1 MQSRYRFVITLA
13 IIMAVIGVGLGN
25 SVTTGRLIVSE
36 SIVAAAPAGSITTQ
50 QTQPYRVFQ
59 FAIGA
64 QATVGQFNKPSD
76 VAVAPD
82 GAIYV
87 ADSDSHRIHRFSAT
101 GEFLGGWGV
110 YGGVYGYGDG
120 QFYNPHG
127 VAVAPDGTVYVADT
141 GNHRIQRFSADGTF
155 LGRWGQQGY
164 NDGQFS
170 SPGGVA
176 VAPDGTVYVA
186 DTGNHRIQR
195 FSADGTFLGTWGV
208 SGSGNGEFSSPSGV
222 AVASDGTVYV
232 ADTGNHR
239 IQRFNAG
246 GTFLGAWGS
255 RGSSN
260 GQFESPDDVAVTSD
274 GTVYV
279 ADAWNNRIQR
289 FSATGT
295 FLGAW
300 GAFGSS
306 DGQFN
311 KPSGVAVASG
321 GTVYVADRDNRR
333 IQRFSATGTFLSTW
347 GAPDSSDGKFN
358 YPRSVAVAPDGT
370 VYVADRNN
378 HRIQRFSASGV
389 FLSAWGSRG
398 SGDGQF
404 EIPDDVAVA
413 PDGTVYVADQE
424 NHRIQRFSA
433 SGTFLGAWGTFGGG
447 DGQFIRPL
455 SVAVAPDGT
464 VYVAEWTLDRIQRF
478 SATGTFLGKWGTFGS
493 GDGQFNRPEDVAV
506 APDGTVYVAD
516 TNNNRIQRF
525 SATGEFLGKWGT
537 LGNGNGQFSYPLGV
551 AVAPDGTVY
560 VADTGNHRIQRF
572 SASGTFLGAWG
583 TFGSGDGQFN
593 RPEDVAV
600 APDGAVYVADY
611 YNYRI
616 QVFGTDYPNAWR
628 GEFFA
633 NDWLAGPVLH
643 VEHVPDLFLNRSW
656 SGQPAATIPADHFT
670 SRWLR
675 YVNFPTAGRY
685 RFTIR
690 ADDGVRFWVDDR
702 LVVESWQP
710 QSLTREVTV
719 ELSAGYHK
727 LLVEHW
733 DRDGGATLALEWARA
748 DNTTP
753 TPPPVTPTPPP
764 VTPTPPPAQT
774 SWTFML
780 YLAGDNNLYTHLQ
793 RAVQHLEAQPANPNV
808 TIVVLF
814 DGDRTDDS
822 WRFVVQ
828 PGGRYTLNVNKW
840 HLGEV
845 NTGDPQTLRD
855 FILWARNTY
864 PAQHYYLSIAD
875 HGLGTQGIAYDD
887 TNRDPATNRKDF
899 LSTAE
904 LRATLRAATNDG
916 QRKIDVLH
924 YDACLMALLENA
936 YQVKDYADHLVAS
949 QNLGWSVFA
958 YAAYLPAQSSSA
970 ADAADAAAPYA
981 FADLAAS
988 VTAATTPRQLA
999 LQTVNAY
1006 FEHPALVRYPR
1017 TISALDL
1024 SRADAVRQA
1033 TDAFAAALRANLA
1046 NESVRNAVRNARSA
1060 AQKFDSREFYRI
1072 TDDDEYLDL
1081 YHFAQK
1087 VREYALDGA
1096 VQTAAQGVM
1105 DAVRNSGFV
1114 IAERHQSG
1122 TFQEVFWDLDR
1133 AHGIGIYFPPRSG
1146 AQTYTRYINH
1156 ELFQFTADGVWDEFL
1171 KDYFGIVALP
1181 PEEPVDVEAPPMLS
1195 PPQRV
1200 YLPLVVR

>member
-1 MQSRYRFVITLA
+1 MHLRTL
-13 IIMAVIGVGLGN
+13 IAVICALSLV
-25 SVTTGRLIVSE
+25 VTSFAVTLITGKTGE
-36 SIVAAAPAGSITTQ
+36 AALAQ

-110 YGGVYGYGDG
+110 YGYGDG

-141 GNHRIQRFSADGTF
+141 GNHRIQRFSATGAF
-155 LGRWGQQGY
+155 LGTWGWQGY

-170 SPGGVA
+170 SPG
-176 VAPDGTVYVA
+176 
-186 DTGNHRIQR
+186 
-195 FSADGTFLGTWGV
+195 
-208 SGSGNGEFSSPSGV
+208 GV

-239 IQRFNAG
+239 IQHFSASG
-246 GTFLGAWGS
+246 AFLGVWGVSGSGNGQFSSPSGIAVASDGTIYVADSGNHRIQRFSATGAFLGVWGS
-255 RGSSN
+255 RGSGN
-260 GQFESPDDVAVTSD
+260 GQFESPDDVAVASD

-279 ADAWNNRIQR
+279 ADYWNNRIQR

-333 IQRFSATGTFLSTW
+333 IQRFSATGAFLGVW
-347 GAPDSSDGKFN
+347 GAPDISDG
-358 YPRSVAVAPDGT
+358 R
-370 VYVADRNN
+370 
-378 HRIQRFSASGV
+378 
-389 FLSAWGSRG
+389 
-398 SGDGQF
+398 
-404 EIPDDVAVA
+404 
-413 PDGTVYVADQE
+413 
-424 NHRIQRFSA
+424 
-433 SGTFLGAWGTFGGG
+433 
-447 DGQFIRPL
+447 
-455 SVAVAPDGT
+455 
-464 VYVAEWTLDRIQRF
+464 
-478 SATGTFLGKWGTFGS
+478 
-493 GDGQFNRPEDVAV
+493 FNRPRDV
-506 APDGTVYVAD
+506 
-516 TNNNRIQRF
+516 
-525 SATGEFLGKWGT
+525 E
-537 LGNGNGQFSYPLGV
+537 
-551 AVAPDGTVY
+551 VAPDGTVY

-572 SASGTFLGAWG
+572 SADGVFLGAWG
-583 TFGSGDGQFN
+583 SRDSGDGQSWYPSNVVVAPNGTVYVAANSRIQRFSADGAFLS
-593 RPEDVAV
+593 EWGSYGIGDGQFDSTSGVAV
-600 APDGAVYVADY
+600 APDGTVYVADWHSHRVQHFSSEGTFLGVWKKQSWYPTDVAVASSGTVYVAASKRIQRFSADGTFLGEWGSEGRGNGQFNSISSIAMAPDGTVYVADDFNDRIQRFSATGDFLGAWGSGGSGDGHFWQPSGVAVAPDGTVYVADY

-643 VEHVPDLFLNRSW
+643 VENVSDLFLNRSW
-656 SGQPAATIPADHFT
+656 ASQPAATIPADHFT
-670 SRWLR
+670 SRWMR

-710 QSLTREVTV
+710 QSPTREVTV

-727 LLVEHW
+727 LLLEHW
-733 DRDGGATLALEWARA
+733 DQQGVATLALEWTRVN
-748 DNTTP
+748 DGTP
-753 TPPPVTPTPPP
+753 TLTATPSPTATPTPPP

-855 FILWARNTY
+855 FILWARNAY

-904 LRATLRAATNDG
+904 LRAALRAATNDG

-936 YQVKDYADHLVAS
+936 YQVKDYADYLVAS

-958 YAAYLPAQSSSA
+958 YAAYLPAQLSGA

-988 VTAATTPRQLA
+988 VTSSTTPRQLA
-999 LQTVNAY
+999 LRVVDTY
-1006 FEHPALVRYPR
+1006 FTHPALANRYPR

-1087 VREYALDGA
+1087 VREYAPDGA

-1105 DAVRNSGFV
+1105 DAVRSFV

-1122 TFQEVFWDLDR
+1122 TFQDVFWDLDR